1 MIEIGRVMPFLG
13 GGNEAGALKLTIQ
26 KFYRIAGG
34 STQLKGV
41 IPDIKLPSLTDHPEI
56 GESSLKDPLVYD
68 TVDPVPFER
77 WDRNLFKNELIERS
91 ATRIGK
97 NDEFRFIMEDMALM
111 QKRLK
116 ENSLSLNI
124 DKRRAEIDEEKARK
138 ESRKKTRDQA
148 KPIDEKRYVITLD
161 SVSNPKLLTFEE
173 KEKQDNETR
182 KERAKSDEEEETDE
196 EEQTQ
201 TKVVDAVRMETLN
214 ILGDLIALGQGPKTA
229 ATTPAK

>member
-1 MIEIGRVMPFLG
+1 
-13 GGNEAGALKLTIQ
+13 
-26 KFYRIAGG
+26 
-34 STQLKGV
+34 
-41 IPDIKLPSLTDHPEI
+41 
-56 GESSLKDPLVYD
+56 
-68 TVDPVPFER
+68 
-77 WDRNLFKNELIERS
+77 
-91 ATRIGK
+91 
-97 NDEFRFIMEDMALM
+97 MEDMALM